1 MPLENGN
8 AEINDLLRLKDL
20 ISLSKTSHAI
30 PPILNKAT
38 TIKDPFLPIQ
48 HYLRCSKVRIFLKS
62 EPTLINFT
70 LK

>member
-20 ISLSKTSHAI
+20 IFLSKTSHAM
-30 PPILNKAT
+30 PPILDKAT
-38 TIKDPFLPIQ
+38 TIKDPFLLIQ